1 MEGLIQISNPID
13 GKPMFWFNNDFTV
26 NNWPGPEHQAQQK
39 RESLKYILE
48 KGKGVLDIG
57 AHIGDFGLCM
67 AKALK
72 NLNRTDI
79 MVYCIEPTK
88 SKCEFME
95 EVKKANELENV
106 TIICKGLA
114 DKVGRFSVKRHGFA
128 GLDNLGRNTGGWQWT
143 KDENGVEFTTL
154 DYLYNNKMIGA
165 IGFFWLDA
173 QWSEEIIL
181 KGGKNYLSK
190 FKPYILM
197 EYWPCIEYHQDNES
211 VMHTVEGSRED
222 LLNDKSF
229 KKIFSENKI
238 TVSNKGREFDDILLE
253 FYDDKLIIGPSESN
267 IKTIILNKCPE
278 IESIFYNSNMTFNY
292 EINKRYMT
300 ITVNNKKKKIP
311 LSDNLFKLT
320 RTDKN
325 EGWND
330 NLMIFIRKKNN

>member
-13 GKPMFWFNNDFTV
+13 GKPMFWFHNNFTI
-26 NNWPGPEHQAQQK
+26 NNWPDPEHQARQK
-39 RESLKYILE
+39 KESLKYILD

-57 AHIGDFGLCM
+57 AHIGDYGLCM

-88 SKCEFME
+88 SKCDFME
-95 EVKKANELENV
+95 EVKKVNELENV
-106 TIICKGLA
+106 TIICRGLA
-114 DKVGRFSVKRHGFA
+114 DKVGKFSVKRHGFA

-143 KDENGVEFTTL
+143 KDENGIEFTTL
-154 DYLYNNKMIGA
+154 DYLYHNKMIGP

-181 KGGKNYLSK
+181 KGGKTYLSK

-197 EYWPCIEYHQDNES
+197 EYWPCIKYHQDNES
-211 VMHTVEGSRED
+211 VMHTVEGSRKD
-222 LLNDKSF
+222 LLNDNNF

-238 TVSNKGREFDDILLE
+238 TVSDKGREFDDILLE

-267 IKTIILNKCPE
+267 TKTISKKYSE

-292 EINKRYMT
+292 EINKKYVT
-300 ITVNNKKKKIP
+300 IKVNNKIIQKK
-311 LSDNLFKLT
+311 LVSNLIKLT

-330 NLMIFIRKKNN
+330 NLIIFMRRKK